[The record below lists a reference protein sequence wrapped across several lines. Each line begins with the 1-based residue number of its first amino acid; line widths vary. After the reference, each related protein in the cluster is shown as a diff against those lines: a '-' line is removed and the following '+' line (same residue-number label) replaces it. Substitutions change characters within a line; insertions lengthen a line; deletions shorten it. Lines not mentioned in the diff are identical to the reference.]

1 MRVLSPSFLL
11 CLGLVSGSVL
21 LPVNALSQ
29 RDTERGVQQRSATTD
44 IATIARDLSDKSQ
57 DARNVVINNRSG
69 SPVDLYIALHSFAA
83 ATLAYREM
91 TSDGRDET
99 SLRNV
104 AVWLIARAG
113 EVDSV
118 LNRGDTRF
126 IRNDWQ
132 LVQEHLRLLSDRF
145 NLTYRGRYMS
155 GVGRGPRAAGG
166 YFKWQG
172 RVDGSDYIM
181 VQGTRVTVRHVEARN
196 IREASYDLPNPFPR
210 RQVTVSLRKLRGRGT
225 VEISQQPDS
234 SNNYTVEV
242 LIEDRREGDDL
253 YEFELTW

>member
-11 CLGLVSGSVL
+11 FLGLVSGVL

-29 RDTERGVQQRSATTD
+29 RDTERGVQRYASTD

-57 DARNVVINNRSG
+57 DARNAVINNRSD

-104 AVWLIARAG
+104 AAWLIARAG

-132 LVQEHLRLLSDRF
+132 LVQEHLRRLSDRF
-145 NLTYRGRYMS
+145 NLTYRGGRF
-155 GVGRGPRAAGG
+155 GAARGPRAGAG

-181 VQGTRVTVRHVEARN
+181 VQGTRVTVRHVAARN

-210 RQVTVSLRKLRGRGT
+210 RQVTATLRKLRGRGT
-225 VEISQQPDS
+225 VEITQQPDP

-242 LIEDRREGDDL
+242 FIEDPREGDDF
-253 YEFELTW
+253 YEFEMTW

>member
-1 MRVLSPSFLL
+1 
-11 CLGLVSGSVL
+11 LVSGSVL
-21 LPVNALSQ
+21 TPVNALPQ
-29 RDTERGVQQRSATTD
+29 RDVERGVQRYGTTD

-57 DARNVVINNRSG
+57 DARNAALNNRSN
-69 SPVDLYIALHSFAA
+69 SPVDLYVALHGFAA

-91 TSDGRDET
+91 TADGRDEA

-104 AVWLIARAG
+104 ASWLITRAG

-126 IRNDWQ
+126 VRNDWQ
-132 LVQEHLRLLSDRF
+132 LVQEQLRRLSDRF
-145 NLTYRGRYMS
+145 NLTYRRGMS
-155 GVGRGPRAAGG
+155 GGYRGARTAEG

-181 VQGTRVTVRHVEARN
+181 VQGTRVTVRHVDART
-196 IREASYDLPNPFPR
+196 IREASYDLPNPLPR
-210 RQVTVSLRKLRGRGT
+210 RPVSVNLRKLRGRGT
-225 VEISQQPDS
+225 VEITRYPDA

-242 LIEDRREGDDL
+242 FIEDPREGDDS